1 MVELIQGDIR
11 PIIVIVFCISKKL
24 YFQVSALSM
33 FKNYKNQIK
42 LLERKVMIY
51 EIKNM
56 LNQENQKTSHTLGE
70 SKDIKDCYL

>member
-1 MVELIQGDIR
+1 MIELIQGDIK
-11 PIIVIVFCISKKL
+11 PIILIVFCIFKKF

-42 LLERKVMIY
+42 LLEMEMIIY
-51 EIKNM
+51 KIKNM

-70 SKDIKDCYL
+70 SIC